1 MYEESA
7 QQLVKESR
15 RKVHEANQARLE
27 SDHRLRNAEFEIVRR
42 TDMSRSAEN
51 EAIARLRMESLTSS
65 NNEMQLEHYE
75 TLYNDEKLENTELR
89 AHLADQ
95 ESRLRAVMTEGPSAA
110 SGAHISV
117 TGALENQVK
126 IAEIRAQDMRT
137 EMNELVI
144 ANNQLKTQ
152 LAVPR
157 PSGSQGMDDM
167 HINNLKD
174 ELASERKSRLKT
186 LADYDKR
193 LWGYV
198 SELREQD
205 TRIKD
210 EKVMIDELRGEL
222 VDAQNELKR
231 KPSPTTL
238 RARVLPEA
246 MSFSAGI
253 PPLKLL
259 RSTGKKPLPKKYA
272 NGRMRLESTRHG
284 FDN

>member
-1 MYEESA
+1 
-7 QQLVKESR
+7 
-15 RKVHEANQARLE
+15 
-27 SDHRLRNAEFEIVRR
+27 
-42 TDMSRSAEN
+42 MSRNAEN

-89 AHLADQ
+89 AHLAHQ

-110 SGAHISV
+110 SGAHNSV
-117 TGALENQVK
+117 TGTLENQVK
-126 IAEIRAQDMRT
+126 IAEIRAQDMST

-186 LADYDKR
+186 LANYDKI
-193 LWGYV
+193 V
-198 SELREQD
+198 
-205 TRIKD
+205 
-210 EKVMIDELRGEL
+210 
-222 VDAQNELKR
+222 
-231 KPSPTTL
+231 
-238 RARVLPEA
+238 
-246 MSFSAGI
+246 GI
-253 PPLKLL
+253 C
-259 RSTGKKPLPKKYA
+259 
-272 NGRMRLESTRHG
+272 E
-284 FDN
+284 